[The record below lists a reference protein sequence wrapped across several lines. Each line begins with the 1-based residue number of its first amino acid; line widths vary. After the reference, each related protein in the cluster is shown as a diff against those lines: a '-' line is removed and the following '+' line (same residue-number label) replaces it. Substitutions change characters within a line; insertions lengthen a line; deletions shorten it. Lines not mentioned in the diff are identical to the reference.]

1 MGLLKW
7 LLKHFKCNS
16 KCSFN
21 DEFFDDSHL
30 NRKLS
35 LYSLKNKDIQRILK
49 ILHKR
54 DYKEEFTKIII

>member
-35 LYSLKNKDIQRILK
+35 LYTLKNKDIQKILK
-49 ILHKR
+49 ILQKR